1 MYFDAHCDTLT
12 KAYDNKLDLF
22 DEKLHINIPKL
33 LQNGKP
39 TQVFA
44 VFNEGNYSFAD
55 LLKLCEFLKENIS
68 ISNEIEMAYS
78 TSGIIKNREKG
89 MASAMLSVE
98 GLGNTKDISPDMI
111 DDLYDAGVRM
121 ISLTWNQD
129 NCLCGGIGENNLGIT
144 SLGYD
149 VIERMKAKNIV
160 LDLSHISDRG
170 FYDAMEI
177 DGVKMVA
184 SHSNSRALC
193 PHTRN
198 LTDDMFKRLVKK
210 GGVCGINFYP
220 LFLTHSEKAT
230 VDDAVKHILHFL
242 DLGGEKNIGIGTD
255 FDGIEYTMQDITSCD
270 KMYMLVDALISKNI
284 HNNVLNNI
292 LYGNFERIFEIS

>member
-12 KAYDNKLDLF
+12 KAYDNNLNLY

-33 LQNGKP
+33 LKNGKP

-44 VFNEGNYSFAD
+44 VFNEGNYSIAD
-55 LLKLCEFLKENIS
+55 LLELCEFLKKNIS
-68 ISNEIEMAYS
+68 MSNDIEMAYS
-78 TSGIIKNREKG
+78 TSDIINNREKG

-111 DDLYDAGVRM
+111 DDLHNAGVRM

-129 NCLCGGIGENNLGIT
+129 NCLCGGIGENALGIT
-144 SLGYD
+144 LLGYD
-149 VIERMKAKNIV
+149 VIKCMKAKNIV
-160 LDLSHISDRG
+160 LDLSHISDKG

-177 DGVKMVA
+177 DGIKVVA
-184 SHSNSRALC
+184 SHSNSRELC

-198 LTDDMFKRLVKK
+198 LTDDMFKMLVEK
-210 GGVCGINFYP
+210 GGVCGINLYP
-220 LFLTHSEKAT
+220 LFLTHSEKAK
-230 VDDAVKHILHFL
+230 VDDAVKHIMHFL
-242 DLGGEKNIGIGTD
+242 DLGGERNIGIGTD
-255 FDGIEYTMQDITSCD
+255 FDGIEYTMYDITSCD